1 MKRSLLLL
9 LVGWVGWQGPALAQI
24 MTENPKVGY
33 VQSSQTKLHK
43 IEITDKFTIAHCS
56 FLTKN
61 WAHCL
66 SPTFI
71 FICTNTRLVDR
82 KTGNAYQL
90 VSAKDIPML
99 DPDDTTNFSGP
110 LVRHRAVYCNQ
121 QVNYTLYFQKLE
133 PGITEIDLVEPP
145 QDGYESPFSF
155 FKVQINNPEVKKE
168 TPKPAKPEQV
178 VAAKPKTQPAPQ
190 DKASVDKKKPA
201 GTDPA
206 KPKPKPEP
214 KPARPDSGKVAAARP
229 NTSFSSQ
236 PLNEGQ
242 TIRLQNLTFAQGKYD
257 ILASSYAELD
267 HLVALMEENPRLEI
281 LLEGHTDNIG
291 SPVENMK
298 LSQER
303 VKAVKNYLTQKG
315 IGAERIQT
323 KAYGSTKPLVT
334 SGTAQE
340 RTANRRVELKVLKK

>member
-1 MKRSLLLL
+1 MKRFLFLL
-9 LVGWVGWQGPALAQI
+9 LVGWVGWQGPAHAQI
-24 MTENPKVGY
+24 VTENPKVGY
-33 VQSSQTKLHK
+33 VQSPQTTLRR
-43 IEITDKFTIAHCS
+43 IEITNEFTIAHCS

-61 WAHCL
+61 MVHCF

-71 FICTNTRLVDR
+71 FIGTDTRLVDR
-82 KTGNAYQL
+82 KTGQAYRL
-90 VSAKDIPML
+90 VKAKDIPMI
-99 DPDDTTNFSGP
+99 DPADTMNQAAP
-110 LVRHRAVYCNQ
+110 LVRHRPVYCNQ
-121 QVNYTLYFQKLE
+121 RADYVLYFQKLK

-145 QDGYESPFSF
+145 LDGYESPFSF
-155 FKVQINNPEVKKE
+155 FKVQINNPDEEPKKVALKPE
-168 TPKPAKPEQV
+168 PTLAKNKPLPNPEKKSDQPKKPTLPTPAKPE
-178 VAAKPKTQPAPQ
+178 PK
-190 DKASVDKKKPA
+190 V
-201 GTDPA
+201 
-206 KPKPKPEP
+206 
-214 KPARPDSGKVAAARP
+214 ARPDSAKAVAAQP

-267 HLVALMEENPRLEI
+267 HLVALMQENPRLEI

-298 LSQER
+298 LSQDR
-303 VKAVKNYLTQKG
+303 VRAVKNYLTQKG